1 MRPEKLIMQAFGSY
15 GSRTEIDFRRPRT
28 NLFLITGDTG
38 AGKTT
43 IFDAISFALYGE
55 GSTGDFHK
63 TGQSLQSNYADLSV
77 EPYVEFTFSNLENGE
92 KAYYTVR
99 RSPKHSVPKVRGEGT
114 KDVSETVTL
123 TMNDGKNYPTKE
135 IDGKLQELV
144 GLTKA
149 QFMQVAMI
157 AQGEFRKLLT
167 APSKDR
173 KEIFRKL
180 FHTDIYE
187 EINNR
192 LKARHDAMN
201 QQFQKL
207 LTECQTEA
215 ARITIPEDADA
226 AESLSTL
233 QKSIC
238 SAKELSISDLEAL
251 QENLIS
257 LNQSTQEKWKNMTK
271 ETGELLTIR
280 DQKNASLTEAR
291 TLQAS
296 FAQLREAEE
305 TLLKC
310 TELKQ
315 EMDALEKLT
324 KEIQAAYEIKEVNQR
339 YLDAVRETRL
349 TTERGKAEED
359 KLPGLITAY
368 EESKSK
374 SQKSNQDYL
383 EQKDSYAKLEETTN
397 QALLIF
403 ASIHEMQGQ
412 VAKKKQ
418 VADGLEAKRKD
429 IQKYGET
436 LRIQEKNYRQESLTL
451 QDASS
456 QEAHAKQLV
465 EFYRSLLQKA
475 EEAKADLVKMQE
487 ARSLSESAQANY
499 KLAAE
504 AYKEQTMKA
513 MDLRNRYLGAQAGIL
528 AKDLE
533 EGKPCPVCG
542 SIHHPTPHQ
551 LTEEEQELTQ
561 EMVDEADRKA
571 SAFAIK
577 QSDAAADAKG
587 KQASYQAMD
596 ANLKKEIQELQE
608 EIQKLRPDSADILQ
622 GEEDLESLQAVLQT
636 WMNLS
641 VQEYQAKSKDAC
653 RYKELQL
660 GIEQVAQKTEEQ
672 ARQLTQAQESWNRA
686 QTEYTQMKASLDEKM
701 KQVAGLNEEE
711 IRADIVKAKS
721 VLLELENRMKSDR
734 ERLDIASRNKNAC
747 EAKEKEYK
755 KQIPERKKE
764 EETRLTEYQN
774 TCKEKKLTEEQWM
787 SLVENYERDQVEGY
801 RKQIQDFQTKLARAQ
816 SAKKVALSAIGER
829 KEPNLTELEE
839 AATSASNN
847 YEARVQETEKLAQ
860 YLKENQKT
868 EKNLQKIRK
877 DQGAAMEEASV
888 LDTLYKQVS
897 GKTSGARMDLETYV
911 QRYYLKRVLEAA
923 NIRFQ
928 EMTEGEF
935 TLKMYDIEKVGEGRN
950 HGLDL
955 KALSA
960 STGKEQD
967 VAMLSGG
974 ESFLAALSL
983 ALGLSDQ
990 VQSNNIDMMF
1000 IDEGFGTLDEEMRAQ
1015 AVRVLM
1021 SMAGGNKLVG
1031 FISHVEELQHEID
1044 DQLIVEKNRNNHRG
1058 STVRW
1063 SMD

>member
-1 MRPEKLIMQAFGSY
+1 
-15 GSRTEIDFRRPRT
+15 
-28 NLFLITGDTG
+28 
-38 AGKTT
+38 
-43 IFDAISFALYGE
+43 
-55 GSTGDFHK
+55 
-63 TGQSLQSNYADLSV
+63 
-77 EPYVEFTFSNLENGE
+77 
-92 KAYYTVR
+92 
-99 RSPKHSVPKVRGEGT
+99 
-114 KDVSETVTL
+114 
-123 TMNDGKNYPTKE
+123 
-135 IDGKLQELV
+135 
-144 GLTKA
+144 
-149 QFMQVAMI
+149 
-157 AQGEFRKLLT
+157 
-167 APSKDR
+167 
-173 KEIFRKL
+173 
-180 FHTDIYE
+180 
-187 EINNR
+187 
-192 LKARHDAMN
+192 
-201 QQFQKL
+201 
-207 LTECQTEA
+207 
-215 ARITIPEDADA
+215 
-226 AESLSTL
+226 
-233 QKSIC
+233 
-238 SAKELSISDLEAL
+238 
-251 QENLIS
+251 
-257 LNQSTQEKWKNMTK
+257 
-271 ETGELLTIR
+271 
-280 DQKNASLTEAR
+280 
-291 TLQAS
+291 
-296 FAQLREAEE
+296 
-305 TLLKC
+305 
-310 TELKQ
+310 
-315 EMDALEKLT
+315 
-324 KEIQAAYEIKEVNQR
+324 
-339 YLDAVRETRL
+339 
-349 TTERGKAEED
+349 
-359 KLPGLITAY
+359 
-368 EESKSK
+368 
-374 SQKSNQDYL
+374 
-383 EQKDSYAKLEETTN
+383 
-397 QALLIF
+397 
-403 ASIHEMQGQ
+403 
-412 VAKKKQ
+412 
-418 VADGLEAKRKD
+418 
-429 IQKYGET
+429 
-436 LRIQEKNYRQESLTL
+436 
-451 QDASS
+451 
-456 QEAHAKQLV
+456 
-465 EFYRSLLQKA
+465 
-475 EEAKADLVKMQE
+475 
-487 ARSLSESAQANY
+487 
-499 KLAAE
+499 
-504 AYKEQTMKA
+504 
-513 MDLRNRYLGAQAGIL
+513 
-528 AKDLE
+528 
-533 EGKPCPVCG
+533 
-542 SIHHPTPHQ
+542 
-551 LTEEEQELTQ
+551 
-561 EMVDEADRKA
+561 
-571 SAFAIK
+571 
-577 QSDAAADAKG
+577 
-587 KQASYQAMD
+587 MD

-711 IRADIVKAKS
+711 IRDDIVKAKS
-721 VLLELENRMKSDR
+721 VLLELENRMKSDQ
-734 ERLDIASRNKNAC
+734 ERLDIAFRNKNAC

-787 SLVENYERDQVEGY
+787 SLVENHERNQVEGY
-801 RKQIQDFQTKLARAQ
+801 REQIQDFQTKLARAQ

-839 AATSASNN
+839 EATSASNI
-847 YEARVQETEKLAQ
+847 YEARMQETEKLAQ

-935 TLKMYDIEKVGEGRN
+935 TLKMYDIEKAGEGRN

-955 KALSA
+955 RALSA